1 MSLNFNEG
9 KEDYLLIISI
19 NIRTSQRIRE
29 EGIVISRFL
38 MWLSWIKSVHLEELK
53 FSLIF
58 KGLGLLCH
66 IIVATIRKHA
76 CDKHFDI

>member
-29 EGIVISRFL
+29 EWISLFPD
-38 MWLSWIKSVHLEELK
+38 
-53 FSLIF
+53 F
-58 KGLGLLCH
+58 
-66 IIVATIRKHA
+66 
-76 CDKHFDI
+76 

>member
-29 EGIVISRFL
+29 EGIVIIRFF
-38 MWLSWIKSVHLEELK
+38 M
-53 FSLIF
+53 
-58 KGLGLLCH
+58 
-66 IIVATIRKHA
+66 
-76 CDKHFDI
+76 